1 MDTVLERADVA
12 EQLGA
17 AAAVGMVASVW
28 ASVQPDKVA
37 VYDPDGSAHSFE
49 KINANANR
57 LARLFR
63 SHGV

>member
-49 KINANANR
+49 RVASNHHA
-57 LARLFR
+57 
-63 SHGV
+63 